1 MKIIDRIALVIFSI
15 IVLILSMMLCFL
27 IFGWINLAPINYT
40 LMGLLGNQTA
50 SNITI
55 GVCVVLILLS
65 LKCIFFTGNSKEN
78 FGGNGILLE
87 NDNGKLLISKDTLI
101 NLVNGLAK
109 RMEHVEDVSSKVFLD
124 KDNNLRVYINLFVQ
138 PDTVIKDLSVK
149 LQTKVKEAIKKT
161 SDLEVKEVDIRI
173 KNVTPT
179 TSTTQTKQVD

>member
-1 MKIIDRIALVIFSI
+1 MKIIDRIALVIFSL

-40 LMGLLGNQTA
+40 LMSLLGNQTA
-50 SNITI
+50 CNVTI
-55 GVCVVLILLS
+55 GVCIVLILLA
-65 LKCIFFTGNSKEN
+65 LKCIFFTGHTNEN

-87 NDNGKLLISKDTLI
+87 NDNGKLLISKDTLM

-109 RMEHVEDVSSKVFLD
+109 RMEKVEDVSSKVFLD
-124 KDNNLRVYINLFVQ
+124 KENNLRVYITLFVE

-161 SDLEVKEVDIRI
+161 SDLDVKEVDIRI
-173 KNVTPT
+173 KNVTPVG
-179 TSTTQTKQVD
+179 QTKQAEE